1 MEVYMEKGYVRVIG
15 TPIGRL
21 FLNSN
26 SIKYE
31 DSQIKLAY
39 VERYLLLLSNKNV
52 YITMCVGPYTRRE
65 NKTEEA
71 LIQEW
76 INLLGNKEEAVLAE
90 ILKGIFWND
99 LTDVYSQENNE
110 CRTVQVGG
118 TDLYVYL

>member
-1 MEVYMEKGYVRVIG
+1 
-15 TPIGRL
+15 
-21 FLNSN
+21 
-26 SIKYE
+26 
-31 DSQIKLAY
+31 
-39 VERYLLLLSNKNV
+39 
-52 YITMCVGPYTRRE
+52 MCFGPYTRRE

>member
-1 MEVYMEKGYVRVIG
+1 MGEGYVRVIG

-31 DSQIKLAY
+31 DEQIKLAY

-52 YITMCVGPYTRRE
+52 YITMCFGPYTKRD

-76 INLLGNKEEAVLAE
+76 ITLLGNKDETTLAG

-99 LTDVYSQENNE
+99 LTDVYNQESNE
-110 CRTVQVGG
+110 CRTVQVGT